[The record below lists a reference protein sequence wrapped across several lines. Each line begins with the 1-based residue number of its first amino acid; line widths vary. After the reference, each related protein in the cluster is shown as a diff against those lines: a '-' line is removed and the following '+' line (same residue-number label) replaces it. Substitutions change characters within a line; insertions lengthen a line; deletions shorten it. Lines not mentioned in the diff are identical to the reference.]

1 MKRKIA
7 ILGSTGSIGTNTF
20 QIINKNQNDFDV
32 IFLTTN
38 ENVKKLY
45 NQSIK
50 LKPKAVII
58 FNKEKYLKFKK
69 KFIKKKN

>member
-50 LKPKAVII
+50 LKPR
-58 FNKEKYLKFKK
+58 NEER
-69 KFIKKKN
+69 